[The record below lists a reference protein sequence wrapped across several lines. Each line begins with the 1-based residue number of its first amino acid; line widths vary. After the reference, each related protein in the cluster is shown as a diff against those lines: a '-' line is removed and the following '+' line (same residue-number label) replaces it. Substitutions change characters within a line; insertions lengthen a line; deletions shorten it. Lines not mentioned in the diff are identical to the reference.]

1 MIGVI
6 LVSADVDGIAGLLV
20 LRERQPFRI
29 LAPEP
34 ILAVIN
40 SNTIFGV
47 LDPALVEKTR
57 LDPAEPIECA
67 GLRVTLLPMPGKVP
81 LYLEERGADLPEAG
95 PSYAAK
101 LEANGRSIV
110 VAPACA
116 EITSEVRAM
125 LRSADT
131 VFFDGTLFTD
141 DEMIAAGVGTKT
153 GRRMGHV
160 PMSGPDGSLALLADL
175 PGRRIYLH
183 INNTN
188 PVLLED
194 SPERREVEAAGFEI
208 AYDGMELCL

>member
-1 MIGVI
+1 MGVI

-40 SNTIFGV
+40 SNRVFGV
-47 LDPALVEKTR
+47 LDPALVKKTR

-67 GLRVTLLPMPGKVP
+67 GMQITLLPMPGKVP
-81 LYLEERGADLPEAG
+81 LYLEDRGADRPEAG
-95 PSYAAK
+95 PAYAAK
-101 LEANGRSIV
+101 LEANGRTLI

-116 EITSEVRAM
+116 EITEEVRAV
-125 LRSADT
+125 LRSADA

-160 PMSGPDGSLALLADL
+160 PMSGPHGSLALLADL
-175 PGRRIYLH
+175 PGRKIFLH

-188 PVLLED
+188 PALLED